1 MASKPHLKPQVSSEE
16 LVLMKLQQRK
26 SLSKSRFQ
34 DRGSSLDKQDQ
45 LLYTRVK
52 SYLESKSRESQASVR
67 HFSRIEGKF
76 QQISLNFQTTMEN
89 ATRDS
94 ARLMTD
100 YKKKWIA
107 PTKTIPLKR
116 APVPKVIIER
126 LDQSRFE
133 TEDSPTK
140 GSLER
145 IRKSMDTHLYQ
156 SYLAE
161 VAALNQV
168 KRFLAERQQML
179 SLEHRKRLI
188 CQIINMQGKLDR
200 FEESLTH

>member
-1 MASKPHLKPQVSSEE
+1 
-16 LVLMKLQQRK
+16 
-26 SLSKSRFQ
+26 
-34 DRGSSLDKQDQ
+34 
-45 LLYTRVK
+45 
-52 SYLESKSRESQASVR
+52 
-67 HFSRIEGKF
+67 
-76 QQISLNFQTTMEN
+76 MEN

-94 ARLMTD
+94 ARLITD

-107 PTKTIPLKR
+107 PSKTIPLKR
-116 APVPKVIIER
+116 AIVPKVIIER
-126 LDQSRFE
+126 LDQSRFDE
-133 TEDSPTK
+133 ESPTK
-140 GSLER
+140 QSLER

-179 SLEHRKRLI
+179 SFEHRKRLI

-200 FEESLTH
+200 FEESLAH

>member
-1 MASKPHLKPQVSSEE
+1 MASKPNLKPQVSSEE
-16 LVLMKLQQRK
+16 IVLMKLQQRK
-26 SLSKSRFQ
+26 SLSRGRFH
-34 DRGSSLDKQDQ
+34 DRGSSLDRDDER
-45 LLYTRVK
+45 LYTRVK
-52 SYLESKSRESQASVR
+52 SYLESKSRESQPSVR
-67 HFSRIEGKF
+67 HFSRLEGKF

-107 PTKTIPLKR
+107 PSKTIPLKR
-116 APVPKVIIER
+116 APVPKVMIDR

-145 IRKSMDTHLYQ
+145 IRRSRDTHLYQ

-161 VAALNQV
+161 VEALNQM
-168 KRFLAERQQML
+168 KRFLAER
-179 SLEHRKRLI
+179 
-188 CQIINMQGKLDR
+188 
-200 FEESLTH
+200 